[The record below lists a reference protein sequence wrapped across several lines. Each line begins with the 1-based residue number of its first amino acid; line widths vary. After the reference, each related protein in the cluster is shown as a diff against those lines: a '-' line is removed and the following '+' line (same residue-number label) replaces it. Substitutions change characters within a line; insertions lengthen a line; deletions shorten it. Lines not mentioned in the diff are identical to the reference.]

1 MEIKKKAQV
10 STEYLIVVGF
20 VTFLIIS
27 VLGLSLFYSS
37 QIKDKIKFNQLEN
50 FANKLIS
57 SAEQVFYSGEP
68 SKTTITAYLP
78 SGVESLTI
86 LPNEIV
92 FNVTS
97 SGGLSVTAFQSDV
110 LLSGSISNSEGVKRI
125 SILAE
130 SNRVVLQEV

>member
-1 MEIKKKAQV
+1 MKIKNRGQI

-20 VTFLIIS
+20 VTFLIVS

-50 FANKLIS
+50 FANKVIS

-78 SGVESLTI
+78 SGVEGVAVLS
-86 LPNEIV
+86 NEIV
-92 FNVTS
+92 FNITS
-97 SGGLSVTAFQSDV
+97 SSGLSITSFQSDV
-110 LLSGSISNSEGVKRI
+110 PLSGTISSSEGVKRI
-125 SILAE
+125 SITAE
-130 SNRVVLQEV
+130 TNRVVLQEV